1 MQGFAVAQPMTAI
14 DFNQWIE
21 SSPGVA
27 LVS

>member
-21 SSPGVA
+21 TSPRIA
-27 LVS
+27 LVV